1 MSDPL
6 PLKFTCPKQDQD
18 AVFQIIEAKKST
30 RVIFLV
36 VS

>member
-18 AVFQIIEAKKST
+18 VVFQIIEAKKST
-30 RVIFLV
+30 CVIIPV